1 MEDDKHFINVG
12 EAVLPIASLRKG
24 RRVTVNVTGPAESHR
39 TAIDHDFC
47 RFHVTPSVTRVPAIP
62 EGSLQSS
69 SAWEDHVNT

>member
-12 EAVLPIASLRKG
+12 EAGLPIASLKRG
-24 RRVTVNVTGPAESHR
+24 RCVTVNVTDPAESHP

-47 RFHVTPSVTRVPAIP
+47 RFHVTPSVTLVPAIP

-69 SAWEDHVNT
+69 SA